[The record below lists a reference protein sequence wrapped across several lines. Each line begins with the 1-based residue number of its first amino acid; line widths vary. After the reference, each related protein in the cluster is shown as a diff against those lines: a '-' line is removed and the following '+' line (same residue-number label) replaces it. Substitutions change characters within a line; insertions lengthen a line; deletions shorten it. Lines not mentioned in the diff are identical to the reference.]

1 MRYYATCG
9 FGMEALVRDEL
20 RELGIQVER
29 VEDARVFVQGEQ
41 EDAVRA
47 NLWLR
52 CADRVFLELGSFP
65 AETFDQLFE
74 GIRAIGFGEL
84 LPFNAELYITGK
96 GALSKLVSVRD
107 MQSIGKKAVAE
118 SMMAHYGYAR
128 CPETGPR
135 YNIEIGMLRDVATI
149 GLNLS
154 GGGLNRRGYRDLSAK
169 APIRETLAAAL
180 VYLSHYDGREILLDP
195 FCGSGTIAIEAAM
208 IASNTAPGLMREFAF
223 DSWSHWR
230 ETGERC
236 REEARDLRRE
246 RGFAHIHASDID
258 PKMVSMTQR
267 HGKRAGVNGF
277 INAVQGDVKSLSL
290 PSEGGVIVTNPPY
303 GVRMEVDREAIGALG
318 RLKEANPR
326 WGVFAISEDR
336 GFERSFGARANKRRK
351 LYNGSI
357 RCDLYMYFRR
367 YR

>member
-1 MRYYATCG
+1 
-9 FGMEALVRDEL
+9 
-20 RELGIQVER
+20 
-29 VEDARVFVQGEQ
+29 
-41 EDAVRA
+41 
-47 NLWLR
+47 
-52 CADRVFLELGSFP
+52 
-65 AETFDQLFE
+65 
-74 GIRAIGFGEL
+74 
-84 LPFNAELYITGK
+84 
-96 GALSKLVSVRD
+96 
-107 MQSIGKKAVAE
+107 
-118 SMMAHYGYAR
+118 
-128 CPETGPR
+128 
-135 YNIEIGMLRDVATI
+135 
-149 GLNLS
+149 
-154 GGGLNRRGYRDLSAK
+154 
-169 APIRETLAAAL
+169 
-180 VYLSHYDGREILLDP
+180 
-195 FCGSGTIAIEAAM
+195 M

-236 REEARDLRRE
+236 REEALDLRRE